1 MIENKYAYL
10 GLGLAFLGGAALGA
24 GAGYRI
30 AVRRLNFKYEELLIE
45 ENLKTRAF
53 FEQRYKVGDYSTPL
67 DAADVLIPPQEAGEA
82 LKKYAGGADV
92 TVKAEDLE
100 NPGDLYSQ
108 IREGLALD
116 ERDGPIANADEPPAN
131 YHNVFAEQSD
141 DARLN
146 PDTRDTTRPYVITED
161 EWSEGQDHY
170 DTINLTYFAGDNV
183 LSDDEDKPIDKV
195 GEIIGTDNLG
205 MFGVGVEDKNVVFVR
220 NEIMATDFEITR
232 REDEYKVTVLGFRSD
247 NNLQHSD
254 EPMPRRR
261 RLQD

>member
-24 GAGYRI
+24 GVAYR
-30 AVRRLNFKYEELLIE
+30 VVVKKLDVKYTDMLIE
-45 ENLKTRAF
+45 ENQKTRDF
-53 FEQRYKVGDYSTPL
+53 FEKRYKVGEYSTPL
-67 DAADVLIPPQEAGEA
+67 DAASALISEEAGEA
-82 LKKYAGGADV
+82 LAKYAGEKLDADV
-92 TVKAEDLE
+92 EALKDKIDHEVVYGKVEPGEGGIDDVDL
-100 NPGDLYSQ
+100 SVV
-108 IREGLALD
+108 EG
-116 ERDGPIANADEPPAN
+116 PTN
-131 YHNVFAEQSD
+131 YHNVFTEQSD

-146 PDTRDTTRPYVITED
+146 PDARDTTRPYVISED
-161 EWSEGQDHY
+161 EWSEGQDFY
-170 DTINLTYFAGDNV
+170 DTINLTYYAGDNV

-195 GEIIGTDNLG
+195 GEIVGTDNLG
-205 MFGVGVEDKNVVFVR
+205 MFGVGVVDPNIVFVR
-220 NEIMATDFEITR
+220 NEIMKTDFEITR

>member
-24 GAGYRI
+24 GVAYR
-30 AVRRLNFKYEELLIE
+30 VVVKKLDVKYTDMLIE
-45 ENLKTRAF
+45 ENQKTRDF
-53 FEQRYKVGDYSTPL
+53 FEQRYKDGKYSTPL
-67 DAADVLIPPQEAGEA
+67 DAASALISEEAGEA
-82 LKKYAGGADV
+82 LRTYQG
-92 TVKAEDLE
+92 EDDGPHHLIAVDDE
-100 NPGDLYSQ
+100 PIEDQ
-108 IREGLALD
+108 TLD
-116 ERDGPIANADEPPAN
+116 ERDGPIANADEPPVN
-131 YHNVFAEQSD
+131 YHNVFTEQSD

-146 PDTRDTTRPYVITED
+146 PDARDTTRPYVISEE
-161 EWSEGQDHY
+161 EWAEGQDHY

-195 GEIIGTDNLG
+195 GEIVGTDNLG
-205 MFGVGVEDKNVVFVR
+205 MFGVGVEDKNVVFIR